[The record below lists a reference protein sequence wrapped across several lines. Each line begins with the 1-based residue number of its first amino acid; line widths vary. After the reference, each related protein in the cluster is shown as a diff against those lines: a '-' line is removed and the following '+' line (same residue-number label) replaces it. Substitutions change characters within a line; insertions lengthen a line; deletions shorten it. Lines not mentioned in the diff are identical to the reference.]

1 MVLRGCLFWHTIR
14 LRVRMATNEAVCAD
28 PWLMGNFV
36 ARHWLSLEAFAA
48 DAIAVRRRSL
58 SEAFIYSGD
67 RKMKWQQQR

>member
-1 MVLRGCLFWHTIR
+1 
-14 LRVRMATNEAVCAD
+14 MATNEAACAD

-36 ARHWLSLEAFAA
+36 ATHRLSLDALAA

-67 RKMKWQQQR
+67 RKMKSQQQR